1 MILNTVLSVY
11 VSCTAQ
17 NTAHFC
23 PEQQRQEKIC
33 RQDVISYR
41 EGNVCWKYVKGNIW
55 TNNFANMNYSVWMFV
70 LFLVLSGKLTVT
82 WDTGTPIHCSHLKNP
97 STKAVNHRFYA
108 RDSYPKSYQ
117 KKCISLLTSSDV
129 IQQSYWCP
137 GLIFVCK
144 EMLKSHILL
153 ENGEDIS
160 PKSPLAMQNRF

>member
-1 MILNTVLSVY
+1 
-11 VSCTAQ
+11 
-17 NTAHFC
+17 
-23 PEQQRQEKIC
+23 
-33 RQDVISYR
+33 
-41 EGNVCWKYVKGNIW
+41 
-55 TNNFANMNYSVWMFV
+55 MNYSIWMFV

-97 STKAVNHRFYA
+97 SIKAVNHRFYA

-137 GLIFVCK
+137 GLIFICK

-160 PKSPLAMQNRF
+160 PKSPLAMQNRFQYILSQNQPYYFFYPISSCRLASLGVQSGKNLQQQRIC